1 MLKDVSRY
9 ETYISHIQ
17 MSEGQSIGRRLSGG
31 GGRAECHATPPPPPL
46 TRSAT
51 DQNTTSRAPNSE
63 GEGAS
68 SIKLRSD
75 DTGVIKDVT
84 SGAEKYTSWQV
95 VTGGEGE
102 KKGLSPGELTGGC
115 VLERATSSGQPSG
128 QLIGKPVTQIQGG
141 QVTHIKVGEVIFLQ
155 GGEVPH
161 ICEDGTERIQYDIDS
176 TVCCLFQNG

>member
-1 MLKDVSRY
+1 
-9 ETYISHIQ
+9 
-17 MSEGQSIGRRLSGG
+17 MSEGRNLGLARRLSGG
-31 GGRAECHATPPPPPL
+31 GGRAECHPTPPPPPL

-51 DQNTTSRAPNSE
+51 DQNTTSRSLIAA

-68 SIKLRSD
+68 RIKLLRNGLEGSD
-75 DTGVIKDVT
+75 DTGVIQDVT

-115 VLERATSSGQPSG
+115 VLERAASSGQPSG

-141 QVTHIKVGEVIFLQ
+141 EVTHLKVEEVIFLQ

-161 ICEDGTERIQYDIDS
+161 IGEDGTERIQYDIDS